1 MTEQLTARWSS
12 RWTFILATTGA
23 AVGLGNIWRFP
34 YMAGTHG
41 GSAFLMVYLAC
52 IVLFGLP
59 ILAAEI
65 IIGRHARNNP
75 VDALKAI
82 AIENKVSKK
91 WQALGWWG
99 ITGLVLIL
107 SFYSVVSG
115 WSIAYFIKSISGVFQ
130 HMNAEQVGNTWGEF
144 LSQPSKLLL
153 WHSLFMFITIC
164 IVIRGVSKG
173 LEKAT
178 NFMMPLLYIILISLV
193 IFACST
199 GAAKQAVSFLF
210 AFDYHQITPGIII
223 AAMGHAFFTLA
234 VGAGA
239 MLTYGAYAPKNINI
253 MSSILIVALLDILVA
268 ILSGLAIFP
277 IVFAYHLEPTSGPG
291 LMFVT
296 LPISFANM
304 HYGSLISAGF
314 FLLLFFA
321 SLTSSI
327 NLAEPIVITLQSKL
341 KLSRK
346 TASITAGVLAWAV
359 GIISLLSFNLW
370 QNFKFLNQTPF
381 DLISNAATDIF
392 LPVGGLG
399 FAIIAGY
406 ILKKKITQE
415 ELKSSGKFI
424 YALWRILI
432 RYIVPVGIVVIFLN
446 AFLK

>member
-1 MTEQLTARWSS
+1 MTKELTARWSS

-34 YMAGTHG
+34 YMAGSNG
-41 GSAFLMVYLAC
+41 GSAFLIVYLTC

-65 IIGRHARNNP
+65 IIGRHARSNP
-75 VDALKAI
+75 VDALKTI
-82 AIENKVSKK
+82 SIENNTSKK

-99 ITGLVLIL
+99 ITSLVLIL

-115 WSIAYFIKSISGVFQ
+115 WSIAYFVKSISGVFNY
-130 HMNAEQVGNTWGEF
+130 MNAEQVGDTWGKF
-144 LSQPSKLLL
+144 LSEPGKLLL
-153 WHSLFMFITIC
+153 WHSLFMLFTIC
-164 IVIRGVSKG
+164 IVIKGVSKG

-178 NFMMPLLYIILISLV
+178 NFMMPLLYLILISLV

-199 GAAKQAVSFLF
+199 GATQQAVKFLF
-210 AFDYHQITPGIII
+210 AFNYHQITPSIII

-253 MSSILIVALLDILVA
+253 ISSILIVALLDILVA

-304 HYGSLISAGF
+304 HHGSLISAGF

-341 KLSRK
+341 NLSRK
-346 TASITAGVLAWAV
+346 TASIITGVLAWGV
-359 GIISLLSFNLW
+359 GITSLLSFNLW
-370 QNFKFLNQTPF
+370 QNIKFLNQTPF

-392 LPVGGLG
+392 LPIGGLG

-406 ILKKKITQE
+406 ILKKNITQE
-415 ELKSSGKFI
+415 ELSGSGKFI
-424 YALWRILI
+424 YALWRVLI
-432 RYIVPVGIVVIFLN
+432 RYVVPVGITIIFLDV
-446 AFLK
+446 FF

>member
-1 MTEQLTARWSS
+1 MTKQLTARWSS

-34 YMAGTHG
+34 YMAGSHG
-41 GSAFLMVYLAC
+41 GSAFLIVYLAC

-75 VDALKAI
+75 VDALKSI
-82 AIENKVSKK
+82 AIENKASRK

-99 ITGLVLIL
+99 ITALVLIL

-115 WSIAYFIKSISGVFQ
+115 WSIAYFLKSITGVFN
-130 HMNAEQVGNTWGEF
+130 HMNADQVGATWGEF
-144 LSQPSKLLL
+144 LSHPGKLLL

-199 GAAKQAVSFLF
+199 GATKQAVHFLF
-210 AFDYHQITPGIII
+210 AFDYHKITLNIIF

-253 MSSILIVALLDILVA
+253 ISSILIVALLDILVA

-277 IVFAYHLEPTSGPG
+277 IVFAYHLAPTSGPG

-304 HYGSLISAGF
+304 HYGSLVSAGF

-346 TASITAGVLAWAV
+346 SASIIAGCLAWLV
-359 GIISLLSFNLW
+359 GIVSLLSFNVW
-370 QNFKFLNQTPF
+370 QNVKFMGQTPF

-406 ILKKKITQE
+406 ILKKKITQD
-415 ELKSSGKFI
+415 ELQGSGKFI
-424 YALWRILI
+424 YTLWRVLT
-432 RYIVPVGIVVIFLN
+432 RYIAPIGIIIIFIKILV
-446 AFLK
+446 